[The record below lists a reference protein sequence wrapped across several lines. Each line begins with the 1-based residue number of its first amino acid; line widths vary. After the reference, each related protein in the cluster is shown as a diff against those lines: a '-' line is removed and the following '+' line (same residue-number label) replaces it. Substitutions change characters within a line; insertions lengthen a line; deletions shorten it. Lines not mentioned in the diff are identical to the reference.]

1 MTEKKGISG
10 STLKIIAIVT
20 MLVDHTAAVL
30 LGSAL
35 VRMGIVSV
43 GNYTP
48 AYIAGMYEE
57 KGTLIAG
64 TYLAYQI
71 MRRIIGRLAFPI
83 FCFLLVE
90 GFQRTKNRYKYA
102 GRLFAFAILSEIP
115 FDLAFH
121 KMAWY
126 PEGQNVFFTLLLG
139 VILMSAF
146 RYMEEKTDAAWMII
160 VGRVVAFL
168 AVAVVA
174 ELIQCDYGAKGV
186 MVIAVLYL
194 FRKNKVEQLIAGC
207 VAFFWEIMAIFSF
220 IPIACYNGKRGLKL
234 KYIFY
239 AFYPVHLL
247 ILYVLDK
254 MLG

>member
-1 MTEKKGISG
+1 MAERRGLSG

-30 LGSAL
+30 VGRML
-35 VRMGIVSV
+35 VTMGIVSV
-43 GNYTP
+43 GDYTP
-48 AYIAGMYEE
+48 AYIADLFRAEGMAV
-57 KGTLIAG
+57 GV
-64 TYLAYQI
+64 TYVAYQV

-90 GFQRTKNRYKYA
+90 GFSRTHNKRKYA
-102 GRLFAFAILSEIP
+102 GRLFVFALLSEVP

-121 KMAWY
+121 GMAWY

-139 VILMSAF
+139 VVLMSIF
-146 RYMEEKTDAAWMII
+146 SWLEEKTDVSWII
-160 VGRVVAFL
+160 IAGKMVAFL
-168 AVAVVA
+168 ALAGVA

-207 VAFFWEIMAIFSF
+207 VAFFWEIMATFAF
-220 IPIACYNGKRGLKL
+220 IPIAFYNGKRGLKL

-247 ILYVLDK
+247 ILYALAE